1 MNDRKTLRQQLAL
14 WARNEHQDECFGFY
28 DWFCKD
34 SALPNR
40 AKRLQSNVRSF
51 LKTMAKNGK
60 PIDLDSHYVFFK
72 NNCPAIGH
80 VYDSFSICRMDDRN
94 VEFWVTPK
102 SGHMRANGQAECW
115 VANIDT
121 EITAPNFRE
130 LLNAI

>member
-1 MNDRKTLRQQLAL
+1 MAL
-14 WARNEHQDECFGFY
+14 WARNEHQDECFGFF

-51 LKTMAKNGK
+51 LKTMEKNGK
-60 PIDLDSHYVFFK
+60 PIDLDAHYVFFK

-80 VYDSFSICRMDDRN
+80 VYDSFSICSVDDGK

-102 SGHMRANGQAECW
+102 SGHMRDNGAAEIW
-115 VANIDT
+115 FGAKDEEV
-121 EITAPNFRE
+121 TAPTFRE
-130 LLNAI
+130 LLQKI